1 MAFCDPRR
9 RRKLPGMKLPSR
21 TTAHAPIPRLL
32 VHGGGL
38 ATLFFL
44 GACSS
49 IGELKL
55 PEPPVANAWP
65 QSIAPDLR
73 GVGSVHWRTFFP
85 DARLQA
91 LIDAALENNRDMRI
105 AVARVQEARAQYG
118 FAKADRLPT
127 VNLVGSGSFSNTPG
141 NISATGTTLSNERYD
156 LGLNVISFEA
166 DLWGRL
172 SGLSDAAK
180 SNVLATQAAQK
191 TVQIALIADV
201 ASAYFTVLQLDE
213 MGALS
218 RAALETREQ
227 TQQLVT
233 KGRDAGGVGEVEVQQ
248 LLGILESARAANET
262 LDYQRTVATN
272 RLNFLI
278 GKMPATLPDGKSLEE
293 LSLTATLPDG
303 LPGDVLLLR
312 PDVIAAEYR
321 LRAAHANVGAA
332 RAAFLPRI
340 LLTAGAGVASAGL
353 SSLFAAGGSWTFQ
366 PTIAMPLFDGGRTAS
381 GRDLADARKEIAIAE
396 YEKTI
401 QLAFREVADLL
412 AASNSTA
419 RQMRATLANERAQR
433 YRLDAAVARAQAGL
447 TSPMD
452 VLDAQRDW
460 LAACQTSIQ
469 VRRGQLDASAQLYR
483 ALGGGQAETQLAQK

>member
-1 MAFCDPRR
+1 MKPPSHLIQRALTSRRMA
-9 RRKLPGMKLPSR
+9 
-21 TTAHAPIPRLL
+21 
-32 VHGGGL
+32 GGFGL
-38 ATLFFL
+38 AVLFL
-44 GACSS
+44 IGGCSS

-55 PEPPVANAWP
+55 PEPPVAQAWP
-65 QSIAPDLR
+65 QPVAPDLS
-73 GVGSVHWRTFFP
+73 GAVNVHWRSFFA
-85 DARLQA
+85 DARLA
-91 LIDAALENNRDMRI
+91 TLIEAALENNRDLRI
-105 AVARVQEARAQYG
+105 AAARVQEARAQYG
-118 FAKADRLPT
+118 FAKAERLPT

-156 LGLNVISFEA
+156 LGLSVISFEA

-172 SGLSDAAK
+172 AGLSDAAK

-191 TVQIALIADV
+191 TVQIALVADV
-201 ASAYFTVLQLDE
+201 ASAYFTLLQLDE
-213 MGALS
+213 MAALA

-227 TQQLVT
+227 TQQLVI
-233 KGRDAGGVGEVEVQQ
+233 KGRDAGGVGEADVQH
-248 LLGILESARAANET
+248 LLGILESTRAANEV
-262 LDYQRTVATN
+262 LDYQRTVAAN
-272 RLNFLI
+272 RLNFLV
-278 GKMPATLPDGKSLEE
+278 GKMPATLPDGKPLEA
-293 LSLTATLPDG
+293 LSLTAKLPEG

-366 PTIAMPLFDGGRTAS
+366 PAIAMPLFDGGRAAS
-381 GRDLADARKEIAIAE
+381 GRDLAEARKEIAIAE

-419 RQMRATLANERAQR
+419 RQMRATLANEGAQKF
-433 YRLDAAVARAQAGL
+433 RLDMAVARAKVGL

-460 LAACQTSIQ
+460 LVARQTSIQ
-469 VRRGQLDASAQLYR
+469 IRRGQLDTAAQLYR
-483 ALGGGQAETQLAQK
+483 ALGGGQVETQLAHK